1 MDHRPPLIERLVQS
15 LLSHR
20 SRMDLIGNV
29 RTVEPLGL
37 PFMSPFLS
45 VRTDKT
51 LFKLLIGALF
61 HMNRISYFSLIN

>member
-1 MDHRPPLIERLVQS
+1 MD
-15 LLSHR
+15 
-20 SRMDLIGNV
+20 DV